1 MDLKRH
7 WRATAGSIRP
17 RDGGSQATARYPP
30 DLESWTVHTT
40 PGALGDL
47 VGPDLEYFVL
57 ARLERFAI
65 RLTEPR
71 LREIPA
77 WRRLAEHATSVTIE
91 DCLAL
96 GLGAEA
102 LVILE
107 DVFGDLADAPPP
119 VAASAPPLRTA
130 LADLERP

>member
-1 MDLKRH
+1 MK
-7 WRATAGSIRP
+7 
-17 RDGGSQATARYPP
+17 
-30 DLESWTVHTT
+30 TT
-40 PGALGDL
+40 PGALADL
-47 VGPDLEYFVL
+47 AGPDLELFVL
-57 ARLERFAI
+57 VRLERFAT
-65 RLTEPR
+65 RLADPR

-77 WRRLAEHATSVTIE
+77 WRRLAEHATSITIA

-119 VAASAPPLRTA
+119 VAASAPPLRVA
-130 LADLERP
+130 LAEFERPSRSREA